1 MKLNIIEQRLARI
14 EKTID
19 RKVAEVRLLATKGKA
34 LKEEINLSLQDVE
47 MYNKVAITLA
57 SIGEERQATAQKQ
70 IEELITRGLTA
81 IFGINLL
88 FTLEQ
93 TQRGKTP
100 EVKFYVESRALNGAT
115 VKTSVMDARGGGL
128 AAVVGF
134 LLRLVIL
141 LLSKDKEPILILD
154 ESFSHVSAEY
164 RKPLAEFIVEL
175 INNTRA
181 SIFLVTHDDIY
192 LRYADK
198 AYRTRLVNGATEVE
212 EINEYTDM

>member
-1 MKLNIIEQRLARI
+1 
-14 EKTID
+14 
-19 RKVAEVRLLATKGKA
+19 
-34 LKEEINLSLQDVE
+34 

-81 IFGINLL
+81 IFGLNLL

-164 RKPLAEFIVEL
+164 RKPLAEFIVEI
-175 INNTRA
+175 INSTR
-181 SIFLVTHDDIY
+181 SQVTLVTHDEVFLD
-192 LRYADK
+192 YADK
-198 AYRTRLVNGATEVE
+198 RYKFSQDNGRTVVE
-212 EINEYTDM
+212 EF